1 LRDLIAQHP
10 ASELVPNAKRR
21 LAVLESIKK

>member
-1 LRDLIAQHP
+1 LRELIAQH
-10 ASELVPNAKRR
+10 ATSELVPNAKRR